1 MKYPEH
7 AKLSELTTQALLL
20 NEIRAKAADHPKPIV
35 YSSA

>member
-1 MKYPEH
+1 MNYPEH
-7 AKLSELTTQALLL
+7 AELTTQVLL